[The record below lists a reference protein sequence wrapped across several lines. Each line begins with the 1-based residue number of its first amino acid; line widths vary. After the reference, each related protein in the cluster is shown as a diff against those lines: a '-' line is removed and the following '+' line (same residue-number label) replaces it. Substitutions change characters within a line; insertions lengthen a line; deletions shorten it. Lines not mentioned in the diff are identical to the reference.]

1 MSLLSIIVPVYNME
15 RFLGECVDSILNQN
29 FTDFELILVDDGS
42 KDASPDLCDEYAKK
56 DSRVKVIHKAN
67 GGVSSARNMGLDAAK
82 SDYVALIDSDDF
94 VDANMYGVMVGE
106 MMASDYDLV
115 VCGYDYVDE
124 DSRVQRPYNTAP
136 NRVLDKNQLIYEFLN
151 IDPTVRFGTC
161 NKVFKRQLIGDLR
174 YDENLKS
181 GEDGEF
187 LFRYIMKM
195 TNPTLFVEKP
205 FFKNR
210 ERQGSATHGGLS
222 GESLIG
228 GIKMHK
234 KMAQE
239 IKKEFP
245 SLYHHAYAFYIDILL
260 RAYKLSI
267 NDSAFHKN
275 IMKIVNGEKIAVLFC
290 KEMTLKSRITFFLK
304 R

>member
-15 RFLGECVDSILNQN
+15 RFLNDCVDSILSQT

-42 KDASPDLCDEYAKK
+42 KDKSPAICDEYAKK

-67 GGVSSARNMGLDAAK
+67 GGVSSARNMGLDVAQF
-82 SDYVALIDSDDF
+82 DYVAVLDSDDY
-94 VDANMYGVMVGE
+94 VASEMYDTMVKQMQTG
-106 MMASDYDLV
+106 AYDLI

-124 DSRVQRPYNTAP
+124 SGNVLRKYESAQD
-136 NRVLDKNQLIYEFLN
+136 RVLSKEQLVYEFLN
-151 IDPTVRFGTC
+151 IMPTVRFGTC
-161 NKVFKRQLIGDLR
+161 NKIFKRQIIGDLR

-187 LFRYIMKM
+187 LFRYIKKM
-195 TNPTLFVEKP
+195 SKDTLFVEKP

-234 KMAQE
+234 KMAIE
-239 IKKEFP
+239 IKKDFP
-245 SLYHHAYAFYIDILL
+245 SLYHHAFAFYIDILL
-260 RAYKLSI
+260 RAYKLSFK
-267 NDSAFHKN
+267 DADFHKS
-275 IMKIVNGEKIAVLFC
+275 IMKIINSEKLNVLFC
-290 KEMTLKSRITFFLK
+290 KEMSFKSRISFFLK